1 MTEKANRKYK
11 DSVFVDL
18 FYEDESAE
26 ANEIALYNALHDE
39 PLPEGTEIRKFRVD
53 DILYMNF
60 RNDIS
65 FGVGGKLLV
74 FGEHQSTINENMP
87 LRSLMYIG
95 RAFEQLVPIAQRYK
109 RHRVM
114 LPKPEFYTF
123 YNGEEP
129 WTKEK
134 IMHLSDSYK
143 TSDGEIMLDLAVKV
157 ININSTE
164 QHEILKKCPI
174 LAEYS
179 QFVDVVRKHQ
189 KSGEEHAFQNAVA
202 ECIEHGILVD
212 YLQKKGS
219 EAVNMLIAEYD
230 YDMDIKVQ
238 REEAKEEGIALGE
251 KRGRQLGKTDSIIA
265 LLEDLG
271 IVPDD
276 LKTLITN
283 EEDTDI
289 LKKWLKLAAASDSIE
304 MFQEKM
310 YR

>member
-39 PLPEGTEIRKFRVD
+39 PLPEGTEIQKFRVD

-179 QFVDVVRKHQ
+179 QFVDIVRKHQ

-202 ECIEHGILVD
+202 ECIEHGILAD
-212 YLQKKGS
+212 SKKRKRGS
-219 EAVNMLIAEYD
+219 EYV
-230 YDMDIKVQ
+230 
-238 REEAKEEGIALGE
+238 
-251 KRGRQLGKTDSIIA
+251 DS
-265 LLEDLG
+265 
-271 IVPDD
+271 
-276 LKTLITN
+276 
-283 EEDTDI
+283 
-289 LKKWLKLAAASDSIE
+289 
-304 MFQEKM
+304 
-310 YR
+310 